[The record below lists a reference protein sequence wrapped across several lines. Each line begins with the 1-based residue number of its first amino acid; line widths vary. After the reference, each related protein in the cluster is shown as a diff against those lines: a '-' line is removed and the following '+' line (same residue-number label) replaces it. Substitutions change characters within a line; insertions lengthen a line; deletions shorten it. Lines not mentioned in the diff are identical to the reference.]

1 MESVEPEEH
10 QGILAHKDEWRP
22 GATCDTCR
30 AAYAARQAALRG
42 QVPRVNIKRLQME
55 RESHTSSRDVER
67 EIVRAAKKEGRE
79 LARPA
84 DYPHLDGR
92 H

>member
-1 MESVEPEEH
+1 VEPEEH
-10 QGILAHKDEWRP
+10 LGVIVHTDEWRP
-22 GATCDTCR
+22 GATCAECR
-30 AAYAARQAALRG
+30 AAYQARLAALRG
-42 QVPRVNIKRLQME
+42 HVPHANIKRLQAE
-55 RESHTSSRDVER
+55 RESHTSSRDIER
-67 EIVRAAKKEGRE
+67 SIVQSAKAEGRD